1 MTRKLYVGIT
11 DICSCCV
18 RDWASYKSP
27 RPKAIYDVAL
37 IYVLYTTWW
46 LTNCIDVQNCICP
59 TRYDILVTMWESNI
73 WYICSPQSLSLPNP
87 LFSVNFIVLV
97 LCKSVWS
104 RNLVRNHC
112 TADLLFPWFVPIQWN
127 LHSVLIG
134 SSESKSQ
141 ILAKPRRNK
150 YVFFHSYTRLLTR
163 PLIRQYRLK

>member
-1 MTRKLYVGIT
+1 MFCIPHGGLPIVLTFKIVFAPL
-11 DICSCCV
+11 DM
-18 RDWASYKSP
+18 
-27 RPKAIYDVAL
+27 IYWWQCEKVISD
-37 IYVLYTTWW
+37 IYVTLN
-46 LTNCIDVQNCICP
+46 LLVFP
-59 TRYDILVTMWESNI
+59 TPS
-73 WYICSPQSLSLPNP
+73 
-87 LFSVNFIVLV
+87 FSVNFIVLV

-104 RNLVRNHC
+104 RNLVRYHC

-163 PLIRQYRLK
+163 PLIHQYRLK